1 MSLKAVFQRVVPVRW
16 QRVGKKEPLS
26 VVMLLRA
33 PHVFRTEELQS
44 AAERAWRVSF
54 AGRRSESMHCVAQS
68 GPTTLLK
75 AGPHL
80 LSFFHYAKP
89 YIENHE
95 ENTSWLPLESQRR
108 AWAEHAACVGVDYMN
123 AKTDVELAYCVLAKL
138 VAELV
143 DENCS
148 AIYMPRE
155 SSLIP
160 NNGTLYSELQKIAS
174 SRESGV

>member
-1 MSLKAVFQRVVPVRW
+1 MNLKAVVQRFVPMRW

-26 VVMLLRA
+26 IVMLLRA
-33 PHVFRTEELQS
+33 PHVFRTEELQI

-54 AGRRSESMHCVAQS
+54 AGGNQSMHCVAQS

-95 ENTSWLPLESQRR
+95 ENTSWLPLDSQRR
-108 AWAEHAACVGVDYMN
+108 AWAEHVAWVGVDYMN
-123 AKTDVELAYCVLAKL
+123 ADTDVELAYCVLAKL

-155 SSLIP
+155 SSLVP
-160 NNGTLYSELQKIAS
+160 NKGTLYSELQKISS
-174 SRESGV
+174 SRKSGV